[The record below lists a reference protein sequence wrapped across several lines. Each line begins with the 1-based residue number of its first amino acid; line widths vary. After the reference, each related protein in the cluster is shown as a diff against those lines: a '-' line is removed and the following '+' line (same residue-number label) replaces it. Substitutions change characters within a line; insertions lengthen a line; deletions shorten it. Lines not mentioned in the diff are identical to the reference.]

1 MAELL
6 GQSLT
11 EEDTTEAE
19 AELAALEAEMEPEP
33 ELPSVPTTKV
43 RRTGR
48 PLCVLCCLGRIVRL
62 AQMWCMSRW
71 LACELCAG
79 DGHVK

>member
-11 EEDTTEAE
+11 EEDATEAE

-48 PLCVLCCLGRIVRL
+48 REGMLCVLCWLGRILRL
-62 AQMWCMSRW
+62 A
-71 LACELCAG
+71 
-79 DGHVK
+79 HV